1 MEGPARAKADES
13 EASLTLTESSRPE
26 SSGSGLLR
34 RADPPWTRPRGIEQV
49 LDAWRGRQAV
59 WENVVCSE
67 ARPPTIAHAL
77 PLPEQL
83 PAGLRQALT
92 ARGVTELYSHQAEAF
107 EVAMRGDDF
116 VVATPTASGKSLCFN
131 LPVLTHLFTEPEA
144 RALYLFPTKALSRDQ
159 EVSLRE
165 LMDESGLRTGAITFD
180 GDTPGDVRR
189 AAKERAGIIFT
200 NPDMLHS
207 GIMPHHTAW
216 ARLFSSLRYVI
227 IDEVHAYR
235 GVFGSHLAN
244 VLRRLKR
251 IAAFHGSRPQFLC
264 ASATIANP
272 QEHAGRLVGRSV
284 HLIGKSGAPT
294 SSTDIVVYNP
304 PVINSE
310 LGLRASYL
318 KTAVRLTSDLV
329 AGGVTTLLFG
339 QTRSGVETMLKYLR
353 DRLRQDGLPD
363 EAICAY
369 RGGYLPDAR
378 RRIEAGLRSGAIKC
392 VVATQALELGIDI
405 GSLEAVVCAGYP
417 GTLAGLWQRFGRA
430 GRREGR
436 SLKVLVTSS
445 APLDQYVAMQPGT
458 LLAGAIEEARIDP
471 DNVQIVLQHLRCA
484 TFELPFKPPLRYED
498 LEGDALADALEHLV
512 QEGLVHATA
521 PHAGADAAAHAYH
534 WAQAAYPA
542 NDVSLRSAGWDNF
555 AIIDLSQDKTIGE
568 LDWHSTHTMLHEQAI
583 YQQEGLQYQV
593 ERLDYENHKA
603 YVRPVVPDYYTE
615 AMSHVKVEALETFD
629 AGIIDP
635 GAKVPT
641 LVAVGDVR
649 VIERVVGY
657 KKIKFH
663 THENVG
669 YGDVDLPE
677 IHKPTT
683 ALWITFPAELTRSLD
698 AHRAFVMDALR
709 GLGHALHLVA
719 TVGLMIDP
727 RDLGLALE
735 QGDLSATG
743 DALEAFEPTLY
754 LYDQVMGGLGLAEH
768 LFASHGTLLERA
780 RRLVGGCSCAEGCPA
795 CLGPMLGTPETTTDS
810 EAPLPYPLRRSRK
823 RTVLAVLEQ
832 ILRPAALAHSPSDIS
847 TEASVIGALNPPKG
861 DAAPPEMPR

>member
-1 MEGPARAKADES
+1 MKRPARAKADEA
-13 EASLTLTESSRPE
+13 ELRLTETSSPE
-26 SSGSGLLR
+26 LLR
-34 RADPPWTRPRGIEQV
+34 RAAAPWARPHGIEQV
-49 LDAWRGRQAV
+49 LDTWRARQAV

-67 ARPPTIAHAL
+67 ARPPTGAQSV
-77 PLPEQL
+77 PLPTQV
-83 PAGLRQALT
+83 PNRVRQALS
-92 ARGVTELYSHQAEAF
+92 ARGITTLYEHQAEAF
-107 EVAMRGDDF
+107 AVARRGDDF

-131 LPVLTHLFTEPEA
+131 LPILTHLASEPEA

-159 EVSLRE
+159 EVSLRA
-165 LMDESGLRTGAITFD
+165 LMDESGLRAGAITFD

-189 AAKERAGIIFT
+189 AAKERAGVIFT

-216 ARLFSSLRYVI
+216 ARLFASLRYVI
-227 IDEVHAYR
+227 IDEIHAYR

-272 QEHAGRLVGRSV
+272 QAHAGRLVGRTV
-284 HLIGKSGAPT
+284 HLIDKNGAPT
-294 SSTDIVVYNP
+294 SATNIVVYNP

-318 KTAVRLTSDLV
+318 KTAVQLTADLV

-339 QTRSGVETMLKYLR
+339 QTRNGVETMLKYLR
-353 DRLRQDGLPD
+353 DRLRREGLPD
-363 EAICAY
+363 ETICAY

-378 RRIEAGLRSGAIKC
+378 RRIEAGLRSGTIKC

-405 GSLEAVVCAGYP
+405 GNLEAVVCAGFP

-430 GRREGR
+430 GRREGQ

-471 DNVQIVLQHLRCA
+471 DNVQIVLKHLRCA
-484 TFELPFKPPLRYED
+484 TFELPFRPPLHYEN
-498 LEGDALADALEHLV
+498 LESDALAEALEHLV

-521 PHAGADAAAHAYH
+521 PHPGTEAAGRSYH
-534 WAQAAYPA
+534 WAMAAYPA

-568 LDWHSTHTMLHEQAI
+568 TDWHSAHTMLHEQAI

-593 ERLDYENHKA
+593 EHLDYENHKA

-635 GAKVPT
+635 GANVPT
-641 LVAVGDVR
+641 QVTVGDVR

-669 YGDVDLPE
+669 YGDIDLPE

-683 ALWITFPAELTRSLD
+683 ALWITFPAALTRSLD
-698 AHRAFVMDALR
+698 AHRAFIVDALR

-735 QGDLSATG
+735 QGDLLAG
-743 DALEAFEPTLY
+743 DDPLEAFEPTLY
-754 LYDQVMGGLGLAEH
+754 LYDQVIGGLGLAEH
-768 LFASHGTLLERA
+768 LFASHDTLLERA
-780 RRLVGGCSCAEGCPA
+780 RQLVGGCRCAEGCPA
-795 CLGPMLGTPETTTDS
+795 CLGPILGTSETSAEDT
-810 EAPLPYPLRRSRK
+810 APLSYPLRRSRK

-832 ILRPAALAHSPSDIS
+832 IMRPSQLAHAAGTP
-847 TEASVIGALNPPKG
+847 ASALNPPNG
-861 DAAPPEMPR
+861 DIMTPETP